1 VTSFVLV
8 AAFQW
13 VDRKQE
19 GETPRG
25 IFPMPF
31 RSLLGP
37 VLYLSVL
44 LFNWGVTL
52 WLGEKLLAM
61 TGIFI
66 FTLPIVLVIVLALQR
81 VNRYRE
87 EELREH
93 LKDYP
98 WSPLG
103 RW

>member
-1 VTSFVLV
+1 
-8 AAFQW
+8 
-13 VDRKQE
+13 
-19 GETPRG
+19 
-25 IFPMPF
+25 MPF
-31 RSLLGP
+31 RSMLGP
-37 VLYLSVL
+37 ALYLSVL

-52 WLGEKLLAM
+52 WIGEKLMAM

-66 FTLPIVLVIVLALQR
+66 FTLPIVLVVVLGLQR
-81 VNRYRE
+81 VNRYQG